1 MGLRHPQRD
10 LIHRTRCVSCSA
22 SIMSENSL
30 NVGDIL
36 AVVFDRGNLGTFHW
50 AICVPLNSTVAA
62 KYHVTDSKGEW
73 EFELDEQGGI
83 PLHDLMVSQKNTSS
97 QKICA
102 AVKIG
107 TLDRRVVDREVLT
120 PFLNTIE
127 MAVPVVDKERE
138 RIFTCRVW
146 FRQAIRELHET
157 GFLECSDVDALEK
170 ECIRHGLGNTP
181 EGDVYKEY
189 AYYVSKHSE

>member
-1 MGLRHPQRD
+1 
-10 LIHRTRCVSCSA
+10 
-22 SIMSENSL
+22 MSEHSL

-50 AICVPLNSTVAA
+50 AICVPLDSTVAA
-62 KYHVTDSKGEW
+62 KYHVTDSSGDW
-73 EFELDEQGGI
+73 EFELDERGAV
-83 PLHDLMVSQKNTSS
+83 PLHNLIAAQKTTGSQ
-97 QKICA
+97 QICA
-102 AVKIG
+102 AVKI
-107 TLDRRVVDREVLT
+107 VDREVLT

-138 RIFTCRVW
+138 RKFTCRVW
-146 FRQAIRELHET
+146 FRQAIRELHDT

-170 ECIRHGLGNTP
+170 ECIRYGLGNTP
-181 EGDVYKEY
+181 QGNLCKEY